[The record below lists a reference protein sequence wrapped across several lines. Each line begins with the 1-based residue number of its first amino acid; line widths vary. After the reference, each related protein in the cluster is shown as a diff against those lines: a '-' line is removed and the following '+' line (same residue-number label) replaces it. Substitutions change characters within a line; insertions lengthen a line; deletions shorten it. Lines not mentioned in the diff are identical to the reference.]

1 MTLLYGK
8 RHERNRMSGNIS
20 QEYIHKTTG
29 NKQKIDSRIYL
40 YCETQGKHG
49 GLNLS
54 LGIQI
59 ISIFCTHS

>member
-1 MTLLYGK
+1 
-8 RHERNRMSGNIS
+8 MSGNIS

-59 ISIFCTHS
+59 ISIFRTHS